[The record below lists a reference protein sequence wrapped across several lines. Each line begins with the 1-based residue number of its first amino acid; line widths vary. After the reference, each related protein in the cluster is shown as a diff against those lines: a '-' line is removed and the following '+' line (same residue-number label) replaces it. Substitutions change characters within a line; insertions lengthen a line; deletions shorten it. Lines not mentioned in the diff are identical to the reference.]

1 MDKKT
6 KQYLMLITYAI
17 VLFTA
22 IMNMGHI
29 YAFVKN
35 LIGLLSPVVVGLVV
49 AFILNVPMS
58 GFEKLIDKLA
68 HKINKNRIPP
78 QSAITCISFL
88 LTLVSVALVITLVVT
103 MLVPEIVS
111 SVESIYKQVLEKWPE
126 WSEELKGYGVD
137 TAKVTAWLESFDIE
151 NLVSTVSS
159 SAGSL
164 VSSIAA
170 FAAKAFS
177 GISNFII
184 SLVIAC
190 YALLSKRQLSKQT
203 NSIMSAYMKKSTVE
217 RIHGVGKLVNDT
229 YSKFLSGQCL
239 EACILGVMV
248 FVVFTIL
255 GIPYASL
262 TAVLAAVF
270 AFVPYIG
277 SFFAC
282 FIGAFLVLLA
292 EPEKVI
298 LCIIVY
304 VVVQFIEN
312 QFIYPHVVGT
322 SVGLGAFWTLLA
334 VVLGG
339 QIMGVLGMVFFIP
352 LTSVIVTLLRGHMA
366 KRRALKQAE
375 GIGSVETDPPKTE

>member
-1 MDKKT
+1 
-6 KQYLMLITYAI
+6 
-17 VLFTA
+17 
-22 IMNMGHI
+22 
-29 YAFVKN
+29 
-35 LIGLLSPVVVGLVV
+35 
-49 AFILNVPMS
+49 MS
-58 GFEKLIDKLA
+58 GFERLLDKLA

-78 QSAITCISFL
+78 QAAITCISFI

-137 TAKVTAWLESFDIE
+137 TAKATAWLESFDIE

-164 VSSIAA
+164 VSSIAT

-203 NSIMSAYMKKSTVE
+203 GSIMSAYMKKSTVE
-217 RIHGVGKLVNDT
+217 RIQEVGRLVNDT

-248 FVVFTIL
+248 FVVFAIL

-304 VVVQFIEN
+304 IIVQFIEN
-312 QFIYPHVVGT
+312 QFIYPQVVGT

-339 QIMGVLGMVFFIP
+339 QIMGVFGMVFFIP
-352 LTSVIVTLLRGHMA
+352 LTSVIVTLLRGNMA
-366 KRRALKQAE
+366 KRRALKQAD
-375 GIGSVETDPPKTE
+375 GIGKAESEPPKTE